1 MLLGFVAVLRTL
13 GGSFDFSGVF
23 LSFKKYYL
31 LLQKVGESARATR
44 PVVNSSR
51 WGSSKPGGGTGL
63 LEAHHVV
70 AGRGQD

>member
-13 GGSFDFSGVF
+13 GGSFDFFGFVF
-23 LSFKKYYL
+23 EFKKYYL
-31 LLQKVGESARATR
+31 FLQKVGESARAR
-44 PVVNSSR
+44 RRLNSSR